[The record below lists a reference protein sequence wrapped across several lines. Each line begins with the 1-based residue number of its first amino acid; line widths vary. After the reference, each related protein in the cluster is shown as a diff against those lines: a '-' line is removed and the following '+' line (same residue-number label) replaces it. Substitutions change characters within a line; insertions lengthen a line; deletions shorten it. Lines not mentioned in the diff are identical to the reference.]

1 MVRLR
6 FSVAA
11 LTFQLFSKMLG
22 HKALAAL
29 VVVQGLVLHDS
40 DAKFTSKIT
49 FNFDTFI
56 LFFSELCV
64 QYVESFRLFLIL
76 VTYLM

>member
-56 LFFSELCV
+56 LFFRD
-64 QYVESFRLFLIL
+64 YVYSTLKVFVCSLF
-76 VTYLM
+76 